1 MVAGSKTVKIT
12 LDKSGSYLGMTKGC
26 FVVRDKENNVKR
38 YPLFENKIGEVVL
51 KSGNSV
57 SVGALA
63 LQGMLVW
70 LL

>member
-12 LDKSGSYLGMTKGC
+12 LDKEGGYLGMTKGC
-26 FVVRDKENNVKR
+26 FLVRDKENNVKR

-51 KSGNSV
+51 KSGNFV

-63 LQGMLVW
+63 VQGMLVW